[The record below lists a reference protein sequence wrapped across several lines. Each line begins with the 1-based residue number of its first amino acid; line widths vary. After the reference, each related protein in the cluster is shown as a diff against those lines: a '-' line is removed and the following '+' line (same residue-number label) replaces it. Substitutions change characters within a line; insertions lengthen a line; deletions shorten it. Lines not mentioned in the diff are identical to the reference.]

1 MTSKNN
7 HPKPPSSQ
15 NKERPAYHR
24 KELYWMVG
32 GTMVVI
38 VLLYFFFRHQS
49 PSTLAPVTEVA
60 ASNVSPDPLIGSWIR
75 PDGGYQLEIRSARK
89 DGTLEA
95 VYLNPQP
102 INISRAEWHQA
113 GGSLKL
119 LLELNDV
126 NYPGSTYTLDYLPDQ
141 DRLVGNYFQA
151 VYQEN
156 YYVEFVRNK

>member
-1 MTSKNN
+1 MTMKKKPVILSSPENEEQPFFLNKNFFMII
-7 HPKPPSSQ
+7 
-15 NKERPAYHR
+15 AAAA
-24 KELYWMVG
+24 LAML
-32 GTMVVI
+32 
-38 VLLYFFFRHQS
+38 LLYFFFMDES
-49 PSTLAPVTEVA
+49 PNELVSTTAPPLF
-60 ASNVSPDPLIGSWIR
+60 NVKPDPLIGSWIR

-102 INISRAEWHQA
+102 INISRAEWHQT

-119 LLELNDV
+119 LVELNDV